1 MNPARLAELHHQRA
15 LVREQL
21 VWLDRE
27 IARETTGIEL
37 DAGAAVAPVVSLV
50 PAPVVLAGE
59 LDTYSPDPIS
69 AARDTRRGCLIAVGV
84 IVILIVAAFTA
95 LYFWRYSDRPLI
107 FPSAESAAPLTPTK

>member
-27 IARETTGIEL
+27 IAREATGIESGGGS
-37 DAGAAVAPVVSLV
+37 AIAPAVSIV
-50 PAPVVLAGE
+50 PEPVVLPGAA
-59 LDTYSPDPIS
+59 DAYSPDPIS